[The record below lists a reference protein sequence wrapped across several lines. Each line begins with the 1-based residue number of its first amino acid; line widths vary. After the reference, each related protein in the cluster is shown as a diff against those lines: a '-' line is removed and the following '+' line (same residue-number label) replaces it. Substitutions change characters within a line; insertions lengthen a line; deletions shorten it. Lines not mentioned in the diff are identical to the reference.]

1 MVPSFFI
8 LKWWFIF
15 FLLQQYFNNPRQRT
29 FKIIHNNILFSRFF
43 PRYIFLLIP
52 FRYYKQNLLF
62 TPTVGI
68 TSWFIFIT
76 YSTNTNISLHE
87 IDFAPPLCM
96 CVNVLWSVNGIVMN
110 ILKIECCVPVRY
122 QTNLKISFPF
132 TYWIIPF
139 PLKLE
144 FPWLTTFTR
153 VTEASGTS
161 GTLFWPTTWIISY
174 PKPK

>member
-29 FKIIHNNILFSRFF
+29 FKIILNNILLSRFF

-76 YSTNTNISLHE
+76 YSTNTNISFHE
-87 IDFAPPLCM
+87 IEFAPPLSM
-96 CVNVLWSVNGIVMN
+96 FLNVLWSVNGIVMN
-110 ILKIECCVPVRY
+110 TIENWMPCTVPVRY
-122 QTNLKISFPF
+122 RTNLKFWYCFGF
-132 TYWIIPF
+132 TYWI
-139 PLKLE
+139 PLS
-144 FPWLTTFTR
+144 P
-153 VTEASGTS
+153 
-161 GTLFWPTTWIISY
+161 
-174 PKPK
+174 

>member
-1 MVPSFFI
+1 MVHSFFI

-15 FLLQQYFNNPRQRT
+15 FLLQQYIDFNNPRQRT
-29 FKIIHNNILFSRFF
+29 IKIIHDNILFSRFV

-52 FRYYKQNLLF
+52 FRYYKLKYLF

-96 CVNVLWSVNGIVMN
+96 CVNVLGSVNEIVMN
-110 ILKIECCVPVRY
+110 ILKIECRVRY
-122 QTNLKISFPF
+122 RTSLKIFVLFSF
-132 TYWIIPF
+132 TYWITPF
-139 PLKLE
+139 PLKLGILL
-144 FPWLTTFTR
+144 LTT
-153 VTEASGTS
+153 
-161 GTLFWPTTWIISY
+161 PTCVPYKWG
-174 PKPK
+174 